1 MSFSTDKHKELRE
14 ENEKKGV
21 VEKTTNIAKLVSQ
34 AWKSLSANDK
44 SKWEDLARKDKLR
57 YELEKSTYTGP
68 WKVPAKEKKDPGAPK
83 RPMSA
88 FLAFSHKN
96 RASVKAKLLMKD
108 ENNDDTGPTT
118 LTNAELSRVLARMW
132 KDASDEEKKEY
143 IDTEYKLRQK
153 YLKEIAVWR
162 EEKQNEFQD
171 QRKQREEV
179 ALQFV
184 AARGDN
190 PMIPG
195 PNEPQYHQ
203 HVQQQQQGR
212 GEAHH
217 YHSQQSQ
224 YENYLQGTT
233 NHGEYFGAQYAYNS
247 LAGAPGA
254 DRAYYM
260 HAAAAAAA
268 HQQTA
273 NSDSQPPQAPNAV
286 TPPQPPPPAE
296 YYSEVAAAYP
306 PAYAYGGD
314 YGGHP
319 AYYAE
324 EAHYYQQAQAAANG
338 EHYPFSP
345 PPTYAA
351 TPHEDYAQHQ
361 VPPSQGY
368 PPQQSSQP
376 PSHHAPSAQEG
387 HYNQWSSV

>member
-1 MSFSTDKHKELRE
+1 MFFSTDKHKEIRE
-14 ENEKKGV
+14 ENETKGV
-21 VEKTTNIAKLVSQ
+21 EEKTTNIAKLVSQ
-34 AWKSLSANDK
+34 AWKSLSTTDR

-68 WKVPAKEKKDPGAPK
+68 WKIPAKEFSKKDPGAPK

-96 RASVKAKLLMKD
+96 RASVKASMKD
-108 ENNDDTGPTT
+108 ENNDTGPTT

-324 EAHYYQQAQAAANG
+324 EAHYYQQAAAANG
-338 EHYPFSP
+338 EHYPYSL

-351 TPHEDYAQHQ
+351 APHEDHAQQQQ
-361 VPPSQGY
+361 VPPQ
-368 PPQQSSQP
+368 QP
-376 PSHHAPSAQEG
+376 PSHHAPSAPEG

>member
-68 WKVPAKEKKDPGAPK
+68 WKIPAKEFSKKDPGAPK

-96 RASVKAKLLMKD
+96 RASVKASMKD
-108 ENNDDTGPTT
+108 ENNDTGPTT

-247 LAGAPGA
+247 LAGAAAA

-260 HAAAAAAA
+260 HAAAAAQA
-268 HQQTA
+268 HQQVA
-273 NSDSQPPQAPNAV
+273 NTGSDSQAQQPPNTV
-286 TPPQPPPPAE
+286 TPPPPTE
-296 YYSEVAAAYP
+296 YYASEAAAAYP
-306 PAYAYGGD
+306 PAYAYGG

-319 AYYAE
+319 AYYSE
-324 EAHYYQQAQAAANG
+324 EAHYYQQAAAANG
-338 EHYPFSP
+338 EHYPYSL

-351 TPHEDYAQHQ
+351 APHEDHAQQQQ
-361 VPPSQGY
+361 VPPQ
-368 PPQQSSQP
+368 QP
-376 PSHHAPSAQEG
+376 PSHHAPSAPEG